1 MTHKKQWI
9 GYVEASSERLLKE
22 QSDAQKAVSHCA
34 ALIESRWIK
43 KTLKRVSFL
52 FVGTLSDRGTRDSV
66 RTDLKERSNAQ
77 KAVSHYAALI
87 ESRWLEKAHV
97 MNIVL
102 FLFM

>member
-34 ALIESRWIK
+34 ALIESRW
-43 KTLKRVSFL
+43 
-52 FVGTLSDRGTRDSV
+52 
-66 RTDLKERSNAQ
+66 
-77 KAVSHYAALI
+77 
-87 ESRWLEKAHV
+87 LEKAHV

-102 FLFM
+102 FLFIFATLIYKAVQKKLNVNEKPIN